1 MPFLTQSGFC
11 GFSGGSCPL
20 DFGKC
25 VQFPFKLRSELP
37 EATGHSWQV
46 LGSAQFSGSF
56 EEVKYSMALRRVETE
71 LNVLEVESFWAFH
84 KLCILCNVR
93 VLYAV
98 VTDDKNVCVYVCVRA
113 YVHACT
119 WRDH

>member
-1 MPFLTQSGFC
+1 MDSC

-25 VQFPFKLRSELP
+25 AQFPFKLRSELP

-71 LNVLEVESFWAFH
+71 LNVLEAESFWAFH

-93 VLYAV
+93 VLCAV